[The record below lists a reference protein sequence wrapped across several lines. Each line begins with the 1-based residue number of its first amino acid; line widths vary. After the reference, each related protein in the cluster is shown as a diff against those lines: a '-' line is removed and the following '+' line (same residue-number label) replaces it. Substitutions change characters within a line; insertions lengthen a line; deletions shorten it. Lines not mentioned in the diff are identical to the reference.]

1 MSRAGRLVPAPVA
14 PPKPPKKYAPPL
26 PPLQPPLPP
35 LQQPL
40 EPPPPLDFADALH
53 PPEVFSDESVRVS
66 RRRLHYSSR

>member
-14 PPKPPKKYAPPL
+14 PPKPPKKYA
-26 PPLQPPLPP
+26 PPLPP